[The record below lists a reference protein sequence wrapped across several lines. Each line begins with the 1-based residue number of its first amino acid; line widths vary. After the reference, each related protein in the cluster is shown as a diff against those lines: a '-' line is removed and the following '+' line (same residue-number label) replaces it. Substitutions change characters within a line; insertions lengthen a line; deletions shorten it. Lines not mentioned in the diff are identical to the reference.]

1 MWEEAFMGVIDPDFA
16 SFLEAQA
23 ALLKDNPMPPLEMVP
38 PEMLRAG
45 YRMQRQS
52 QDQNAPKDLDVRDF
66 NIPGPHGDIAVRLY
80 EPQGLARPSGLL
92 VYFHGGG
99 WTIGDL
105 ETHDGHCR
113 RMAAWGG
120 CRVMAVDY
128 RLAPEHPF
136 PKGHD
141 DALAATRWAFDHAAE
156 IGADPKRIAVGGD
169 SAGGNLAASVAIDL
183 KDDPARKIAF
193 QLLLYP
199 ATTAEWKTESRRTLD
214 GPTLTFEMMRWFE
227 KNLGVGDHPEAHRL
241 SPLDARDVA
250 GVAPA
255 LVVTAG
261 HDCLKDEGCAYAER
275 LTTAGV
281 AARHVEYPE
290 LPHDFYVMADVS
302 PAVNAAARET
312 AQALKAAIG

>member
-120 CRVMAVDY
+120 SRVMAVDY

-214 GPTLTFEMMRWFE
+214 GPTLTFEVMRWFE